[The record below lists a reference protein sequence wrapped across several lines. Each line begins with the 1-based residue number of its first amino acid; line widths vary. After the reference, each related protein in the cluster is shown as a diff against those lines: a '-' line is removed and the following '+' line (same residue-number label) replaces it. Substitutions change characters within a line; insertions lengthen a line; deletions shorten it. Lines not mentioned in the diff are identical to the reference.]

1 MFKSIILPILGVV
14 AFISLVGY
22 FYKNPQKLQNQVLL
36 KSVKIA
42 DTKIAVELADTNEK
56 RTNGLSGK
64 SELNAESGM
73 LFVFEKKVVAPTF
86 WMKDMLIP
94 LDIIW
99 IGNGKIVKID
109 KNIPAPVAETPDTK
123 LVNYSP
129 GTPIDYVL
137 EVNAGFS
144 DKNNFKVGDS
154 VDLSGI

>member
-22 FYKNPQKLQNQVLL
+22 FYKNPQKINIPTPQKN
-36 KSVKIA
+36 VKIA
-42 DTKIAVELADTNEK
+42 EVDIPVELADTNEK

-64 SELNAESGM
+64 SSLEKESGM

-109 KNIPAPVAETPDTK
+109 KNVPAPVAETPDTK